1 MSTLGLNYLQLLE
14 PSNLAQVFMEANGLS
29 DPTQMLTDQLL
40 SDQFSQLVEQIGQV
54 DLEEMGLTTEDIAL
68 HLENLNLKNAED
80 VPAEEAVVTTTVNDD
95 SEEDVVNN
103 QKTLNQKSTVEN
115 HDIKV
120 EVQKHTTDSDA
131 DTSSSNKQKQDPS
144 VEHANLNTIL
154 NNVTKVN
161 TVESFGNELVQIQQ
175 LRDIANQVVE
185 QIKVIIKPDQTS
197 MEMNLNPESL
207 GKVNLVVAEKNGL
220 LTAQFTVQNE
230 IAKEALESQMQ
241 TLKDNFTNQGLK
253 VDAVEVLVSNS
264 PFSQDNMSE
273 GSKEQQKSSGKK
285 KNINLA
291 DLDLLED
298 DITEEEAM
306 KIDIMSQNGNS
317 VDYSA

>member
-1 MSTLGLNYLQLLE
+1 
-14 PSNLAQVFMEANGLS
+14 
-29 DPTQMLTDQLL
+29 
-40 SDQFSQLVEQIGQV
+40 
-54 DLEEMGLTTEDIAL
+54 
-68 HLENLNLKNAED
+68 
-80 VPAEEAVVTTTVNDD
+80 
-95 SEEDVVNN
+95 
-103 QKTLNQKSTVEN
+103 
-115 HDIKV
+115 
-120 EVQKHTTDSDA
+120 
-131 DTSSSNKQKQDPS
+131 
-144 VEHANLNTIL
+144 
-154 NNVTKVN
+154 
-161 TVESFGNELVQIQQ
+161 
-175 LRDIANQVVE
+175 
-185 QIKVIIKPDQTS
+185 

-241 TLKDNFTNQGLK
+241 TLKENFTNQGLK

-291 DLDLLED
+291 DLDLLDD
-298 DITEEEAM
+298 DITEEDAM